1 MSLAKPK
8 VKVIIKNPR
17 RFLVNKENQQLQE
30 RIFDTFVEW
39 TTERVIDEVSL
50 SLMSVKS
57 QFCMIN
63 ARDDSRNRGPGVLRR
78 IYEEQARYKMYRMV
92 VYRPPPVFIIHLK
105 DLDEKVKRELA
116 KRDKDIIDFILEQ
129 SAARIFDQVD
139 SRYFL
144 LSAKQFLEVR
154 LEK

>member
-116 KRDKDIIDFILEQ
+116 KRDKDIIDFILKQAVE
-129 SAARIFDQVD
+129 RIFDQVD

-144 LSAKQFLEVR
+144 LSAKQYLNVR
-154 LEK
+154 LEM